1 MDSGIL
7 FRQTSDK
14 KKMVRFFLFSGMQAK
29 YGYLYRREIPIFWN
43 KFVLECARLAEVLKP
58 KPFISVQKK
67 ALNARAP
74 HYLFFDPR
82 T

>member
-1 MDSGIL
+1 VDSGIL

-43 KFVLECARLAEVLKP
+43 KFACPDFMEGCWNVPGWRR
-58 KPFISVQKK
+58 F
-67 ALNARAP
+67 
-74 HYLFFDPR
+74 
-82 T
+82 